1 MFRAKSKLVS
11 NPPKPPTISEILE
24 DLETFNLNHI
34 NRLRQKENT
43 YDSLSTSDTSLNL
56 MDSQK
61 ATRGDRKVS
70 ENEYQLGEW
79 WNSFEKFLGNIIQHI
94 QFI

>member
-34 NRLRQKENT
+34 NRLRRKENT
-43 YDSLSTSDTSLNL
+43 FDSLSASDTSLNL
-56 MDSQK
+56 VDSQK
-61 ATRGDRKVS
+61 ATRVDRKVS
-70 ENEYQLGEW
+70 ESEYQLEEW